1 MSTTTSEVTSAN
13 AERARETRDAHRYA
27 TAGRWLVTPALIYA
41 IIVTQIPFIYALYIS
56 TFRWNLMQ
64 PQRKKNVGLENY
76 RDLLASVKDSV
87 LHGAIDIYQFK
98 AAIVNSVIFTVA
110 AVVVSLVL
118 GLLFA
123 ELVNR
128 RFPGRNIVR
137 TMLIT
142 PFLVMPVAGALGWK
156 NLMMDPDF
164 GVIDWMFRTLHL
176 GNGPVWL
183 AQLPRQSIIIML
195 VWRWAPFMML
205 ILLAGMQSI
214 DEEVR
219 EAARVDGATLWQEF
233 YTITLPNLYRFMQLG
248 ALLGTV
254 YIVQETDA
262 IFMTTQGG
270 PGTLTTN
277 LPYLVY
283 ETAVRGS
290 QVGRGAAMGVIV
302 VAMTIVAM
310 TFLLRSLDRMLQGQ
324 YGDAK

>member
-1 MSTTTSEVTSAN
+1 M
-13 AERARETRDAHRYA
+13 A
-27 TAGRWLVTPALIYA
+27 TAEQIAAGTRRRQGALTAVDTRRYTTVGRWLVAPALIYA
-41 IIVTQIPFIYALYIS
+41 IVVTQGPFILALWDS
-56 TFRWNLMQ
+56 TFRWNLMR
-64 PQRKKNVGLENY
+64 PDRKRYVGLQNY
-76 RDLLASVKDSV
+76 KDLITSLWNSADPY
-87 LHGAIDIYQFK
+87 AFR
-98 AAIVNSVIFTVA
+98 AAIVNSVIFTVS
-110 AVVVSLVL
+110 AVVLSLLL
-118 GLLFA
+118 GLFYA
-123 ELVNR
+123 ELVNH

-164 GVIDWMFRTLHL
+164 GVIDWVFSTLHL

-183 AQLPRQSIIIML
+183 AHYPRESIIIML

-219 EAARVDGATLWQEF
+219 EAARVDGATPVQEF
-233 YTITLPNLYRFMQLG
+233 VGITLPHLYRFMQLG
-248 ALLGTV
+248 ALLGAV

-262 IFMTTQGG
+262 IFVTTQGG

-290 QVGRGAAMGVIV
+290 QVGRGAAMGVVV
-302 VAMTIVAM
+302 VAMTIVTM
-310 TFLLRSLDRMLQGQ
+310 TFLLRALDRMLRSQ
-324 YGDAK
+324 YGS

>member
-1 MSTTTSEVTSAN
+1 MAVAEEGLTAAGARSAAQV
-13 AERARETRDAHRYA
+13 AEPRRYF
-27 TAGRWLVTPALIYA
+27 TVGRWLVAPAFLYA
-41 IIVTQIPFIYALYIS
+41 VIVTQLPFFVALYDS
-56 TFRWNLMQ
+56 TFRWNLMR
-64 PQRKKNVGLENY
+64 PDRKANIGLQNY
-76 RDLLASVKDSV
+76 RDLISSLTKDSDPY
-87 LHGAIDIYQFK
+87 AFR

-110 AVVVSLVL
+110 AVILSLLL
-118 GLLFA
+118 GLAYA
-123 ELVNR
+123 ELVNH

-164 GVIDWMFRTLHL
+164 GVINWVFRELHL
-176 GNGPVWL
+176 GSGPVWL
-183 AQLPRQSIIIML
+183 AHLPRESIIIML

-219 EAARVDGATLWQEF
+219 EAARVDGANPFQEF
-233 YTITLPNLYRFMQLG
+233 ISITLPHLLRFMQLG
-248 ALLGTV
+248 ALLGSV

-262 IFMTTQGG
+262 IFVTTQGG

-277 LPYLVY
+277 LPYVVY

-290 QVGRGAAMGVIV
+290 QVGRGAAMGVV
-302 VAMTIVAM
+302 VVLLTIIAM
-310 TFLLRSLDRMLQGQ
+310 TFLLRALDRLLRSH
-324 YGDAK
+324 YGTG

>member
-1 MSTTTSEVTSAN
+1 MSTNASRMTGAHSAG
-13 AERARETRDAHRYA
+13 ARRKGDAHRYS
-27 TAGRWLVTPALIYA
+27 TTGRWLVTPALIYA

-64 PQRKKNVGLENY
+64 PQRKENIGLQNY
-76 RDLLASVKDSV
+76 RELLASVKNSV
-87 LHGAIDIYQFK
+87 LHGAFDIYQFK

-110 AVVVSLVL
+110 TVVISIVL
-118 GLLFA
+118 GLIFA

-128 RFPGRNIVR
+128 RFPGRNVVR

-142 PFLVMPVAGALGWK
+142 PFLVMPVAGALVWK

-164 GVIDWMFRTLHL
+164 GVIDWVFRTLHI

-219 EAARVDGATLWQEF
+219 EAARVDGATWWQEF

-254 YIVQETDA
+254 YIVQETDP

-290 QVGRGAAMGVIV
+290 QIGRGAAMGVIV
-302 VAMTIVAM
+302 VAITIVAM
-310 TFLLRSLDRMLQGQ
+310 TFLLRSLDRMLRGQ
-324 YGDAK
+324 YGEA

>member
-1 MSTTTSEVTSAN
+1 MAAT
-13 AERARETRDAHRYA
+13 ERRMAGAQLRHAHAAMDTRRYG
-27 TAGRWLVTPALIYA
+27 TVGRWLVAPAFIYA
-41 IIVTQIPFIYALYIS
+41 VIVTQLPFIVALYDS
-56 TFRWNLMQ
+56 TFRWNLMR
-64 PQRKKNVGLENY
+64 PDRKKNVGIQNY
-76 RDLLASVKDSV
+76 RDLISSVKDSV
-87 LHGAIDIYQFK
+87 LHGAADAYAFK

-110 AVVVSLVL
+110 AVVFSLL
-118 GLLFA
+118 FGLLFA
-123 ELVNR
+123 ELVNH

-164 GVIDWMFRTLHL
+164 GVIDWAFRALHL
-176 GNGPVWL
+176 GSGPVWL
-183 AQLPRQSIIIML
+183 AHLPRQSIIIML

-219 EAARVDGATLWQEF
+219 EAARVDGATPVQEF
-233 YTITLPNLYRFMQLG
+233 FSITLPHLYRFMQLG

-262 IFMTTQGG
+262 IFVTTQGG

-290 QVGRGAAMGVIV
+290 QVGRGAAMGVVV

-310 TFLLRSLDRMLQGQ
+310 TFLLRALDRMLRGQ
-324 YGDAK
+324 YGDA